1 MESHPRIRKY
11 WLSAVAIAGLVIAG
25 HQWTQAR
32 SAKSDTASRSEA
44 EAADSFQKKID
55 HIQEN
60 AKRELPDEAP
70 TVVTE
75 NEVNAYF
82 AQRRLKM
89 PDGVKSVVFQFH
101 PGKVIALT
109 HVDFEEI
116 TKEHHSWN
124 PLLALFSGVHDAEVV
139 AHAKGKD
146 GRAQV
151 YVDSVNIDGMN
162 VPRVALELFIEK
174 FVNRKFPNVRLDG
187 QYKLPAKLDTVTIGE
202 RESTVTQ
209 KAQSAATDSD
219 SSRR

>member
-1 MESHPRIRKY
+1 MIKMQSLQRPRNY
-11 WLSAVAIAGLVIAG
+11 WLLALTFCGVFLASSYWGVVAS
-25 HQWTQAR
+25 QR
-32 SAKSDTASRSEA
+32 SNAASSSET
-44 EAADSFQKKID
+44 EAADSFQRKID

-60 AKRELPDEAP
+60 SKRETPDDAP
-70 TVVTE
+70 IVITQ

-101 PGKVIALT
+101 PGKVVALT

-116 TKEHHSWN
+116 TKERHSWN

-139 AHAKGKD
+139 AHAKGNS

-151 YVDSVNIDGMN
+151 YVDSVTLDGVN

-174 FVNRKFPNVRLDG
+174 FVNGKYPNVRLDG

-202 RESTVTQ
+202 GQSTVTQ
-209 KAQSAATDSD
+209 
-219 SSRR
+219 R